1 MKKLLALALALI
13 FCLPFAACGNDSS
26 GSSDKITIGIA
37 QVEEHLSLDT
47 IRESFIEEMAALG
60 YGEDKVEFIYKN
72 AQADQNNLNSICQQF
87 VGDDV
92 DLIVAIATPTAQAA
106 ATATKEIPILFSA
119 VTDPVLAKLVDSMDA
134 PGGNVTGTS
143 DYIACDKIFD
153 LALQITPDVQ
163 TFGLI
168 YNTSESNSLSVIEE
182 AKAYL
187 DEKGISYVESPV
199 TNTSE
204 VQQAMNSFVGKVDA
218 VFAPIDN
225 TVAKSM
231 SVVTDVSRKNNLPVY
246 VSADSMVSDGGL
258 ATIGIDYTV
267 LGKETAAMA
276 KEILEGADPAQVPVR
291 VMSDVSTY
299 INVETAQAIGVEIPQ
314 EILDSATLFGNQ

>member
-1 MKKLLALALALI
+1 MKKVLALVLALV
-13 FCLPFAACGNDSS
+13 FCLPMAACGKD

-47 IRESFIEEMAALG
+47 IRESFIQEMEALG
-60 YGEDKVEFIYKN
+60 YGEDKVEFVYKN
-72 AQADQNNLNSICQQF
+72 AQADQNNLNSICKQF
-87 VGDDV
+87 AGDDV

-106 ATATKEIPILFSA
+106 ATATKNIPILFSA
-119 VTDPVLAKLVDSMDA
+119 VTDPVFAKLVDSMDA

-153 LALQITPDVQ
+153 LALQLTPDIK

-168 YNTSESNSLSVIEE
+168 YNTSESNSMSVIEE
-182 AKAYL
+182 AKVYL
-187 DEKGISYVESPV
+187 DAKNIAYVEVPV
-199 TNTSE
+199 TNASE

-218 VFAPIDN
+218 VFSPIDN

-231 SVVTDVSRKNNLPVY
+231 SVVTDISRKNNLPVY

-258 ATIGIDYTV
+258 ATVGIDYTV
-267 LGKETAAMA
+267 LGKETAQMA
-276 KEILEGADPAQVPVR
+276 KEILEGKNPAEMPVR

-299 INVETAQAIGVEIPQ
+299 INVETAQAIGLEIPQ
-314 EILDSATLFGNQ
+314 EILDNATLFGNEQ